1 MRTYILKPSFFNAH
15 SHFIKP
21 SSINAHVLKPSS
33 FDRRPVQYYSVNRD
47 VGPNPES
54 HDDNTQ
60 ATLSRY
66 KYYSKL
72 AAPAEDRETALVRIV
87 W

>member
-1 MRTYILKPSFFNAH
+1 MVSMRTYILKPSFFNAH
-15 SHFIKP
+15 SHFI
-21 SSINAHVLKPSS
+21 KPSS

-87 W
+87 WL